1 MSKRTTRSQS
11 ERQRED
17 LQVLKRIAAVCAMT
31 PMERAQS
38 ILAACEDA
46 RKGLVEDLE
55 TIDNVIA
62 RQRNRIDAE
71 NARRKE
77 ATNAK

>member
-1 MSKRTTRSQS
+1 MSKRTTRRQS

-38 ILAACEDA
+38 ILDACEDA

-55 TIDNVIA
+55 TIDGVIA
-62 RQRNRIDAE
+62 AKRKWIDAE
-71 NARRKE
+71 NARRNGE
-77 ATNAK
+77 AGT